1 MPSNNN
7 GIVLREEPMKGL
19 AALALVV
26 ALAFAPA
33 ARADIKD
40 LEEGAKKEG
49 ELTWYVAH
57 YTSEGAEDLGRG
69 FTEKYGVKVNVVRTT
84 AQVAY
89 QRLLQDIKNNQTIC
103 DVFSSTDVGHYVRL
117 SAEGRF
123 DKYIPETSTK
133 ILPAFQNFDPAGF
146 YHTTAAGLV
155 TITYNTSKV
164 KPEEAP
170 QKWQDLL
177 EMKWKG
183 KVSTGHPGFSGYV
196 GTWVLMMKNLYGWS
210 YFDKLEKNKPQIGRS
225 INDTVTALNAGER
238 QVAAGADG
246 STLFSAARGNP
257 LAVSYPTDGSV
268 LIISPSAIMK
278 GTKHPSAAKLF
289 MEYLYSVEA
298 AKINAKHFGIPLRPE
313 VPSPP
318 GAKPISEIK
327 TIRPTVADID
337 KGIPEVIEQWR
348 DTFGN

>member
-1 MPSNNN
+1 
-7 GIVLREEPMKGL
+7 MKGL
-19 AALALVV
+19 AGLAIVA

-33 ARADIKD
+33 AHADIKA
-40 LEEGAKKEG
+40 LEAGAKKEG

-69 FTEKYGVKVNVVRTT
+69 FTEMTGVKVNVVRTT

-89 QRLLQDIKNNQTIC
+89 QRLLQDLKNNQTIC

-117 SAEGRF
+117 AAEGRF
-123 DKYIPETSTK
+123 EKYVPETESK
-133 ILPAFQNFDPAGF
+133 ILPAFRNFDPAGF
-146 YHTTAAGLV
+146 YHTTSAGLV
-155 TITYNTSKV
+155 VLTYNSTKV
-164 KPEEAP
+164 KAEEAP
-170 QKWQDLL
+170 KKWQDLL
-177 EMKWKG
+177 DIKWKG
-183 KVSTGHPGFSGYV
+183 KVSIGHPGFSGYV
-196 GTWVLMMKNLYGWS
+196 GTWVLTMKNLYSWS

-246 STLFSAARGNP
+246 STLFSASRGNP

-268 LIISPSAIMK
+268 LIIAPSAIMK
-278 GTKHPSAAKLF
+278 GTKHPNAAKLF

-298 AKINAKHFGIPLRPE
+298 AKINAKHFAIPLRPE

-318 GAKPISEIK
+318 GAKPISELK
-327 TIRPTVADID
+327 TIRPTVAEID
-337 KGIPEVIEQWR
+337 KGVPEVIEQWR